1 MASEP
6 DNSTSRKSAQAPRHV
21 ISIYQIIGFV
31 LPWNTAFKAAR
42 VLNTLFALS
51 PCAYASRLQPVLPV
65 EPKAERA

>member
-42 VLNTLFALS
+42 VLNTLLALALG
-51 PCAYASRLQPVLPV
+51 AYANRLRPVLPL
-65 EPKAERA
+65 EPKPEHI